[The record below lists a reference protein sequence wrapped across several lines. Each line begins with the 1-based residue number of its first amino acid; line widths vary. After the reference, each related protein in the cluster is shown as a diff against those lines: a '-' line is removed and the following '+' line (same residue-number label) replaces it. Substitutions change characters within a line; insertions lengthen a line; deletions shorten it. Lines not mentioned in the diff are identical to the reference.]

1 MKKNTQEEI
10 ENGYKEAI
18 RSKYRTEKVE
28 GIHSHYLNNPSQALL
43 RDLCWEIFNS
53 NPKPDDLAVYRNF
66 FKFDFNSK
74 EENISTP
81 YTDKFKKVGAFLRG
95 DKEPAK
101 ITTIE
106 LAAILVNYQF
116 RPFKKFS
123 KEGWI
128 EIDNSVEE
136 TLKPVN
142 NPHVPEVIFIKN
154 DNNEEFQKSN
164 EIKEDESIQEGDLN
178 DKDLCKEENL
188 NKTAFSNEENILTVD
203 EILIEAPEED
213 ILKEIKTT
221 KQAIKPLELFL
232 GFKKELPQKESIIK
246 RNKWIRIGV
255 VSFLVVLGWYYFP
268 EKKECM
274 QWTNDHYEIVDC
286 DLKKEGFIPTNAIEV
301 LDPGLV
307 NLKKITI
314 CDTTT
319 CFDKNGVAIIWYAK
333 TTNGV
338 DFFNSHG
345 MHPENNKPLKP
356 VTRYILE
363 KYVK

>member
-1 MKKNTQEEI
+1 MNNNTRDDYKKAIRTKYEI
-10 ENGYKEAI
+10 EKEGEF
-18 RSKYRTEKVE
+18 SNYFLPT
-28 GIHSHYLNNPSQALL
+28 SQANL
-43 RDLCWEIFNS
+43 RNLCWVRFETNTSKDDSSIFFS
-53 NPKPDDLAVYRNF
+53 V
-66 FKFDFNSK
+66 FDFDFDLSK
-74 EENISTP
+74 SRHFSTNM
-81 YTDKFKKVGAFLRG
+81 TDKFRPVVTFLTG
-95 DKEPAK
+95 KKEPAK
-101 ITTIE
+101 FSTVE
-106 LAAILVNYQF
+106 LAAILVDF
-116 RPFKKFS
+116 HPRPFKKFN
-123 KEGWI
+123 KEGCI

-154 DNNEEFQKSN
+154 DDNEEFEKSN
-164 EIKEDESIQEGDLN
+164 GIKEERAIPEENLN
-178 DKDLCKEENL
+178 EDLCKEENL
-188 NKTAFSNEENILTVD
+188 DKTAFSNEENILTVD
-203 EILIEAPEED
+203 EILIEAPEEE

-255 VSFLVVLGWYYFP
+255 VSFLVVLGSYYFP

-274 QWTNDHYEIVDC
+274 QWTSDHYEIVDC
-286 DLKKEGFIPTNAIEV
+286 DVKKEGFIPANAIEV

-333 TTNGV
+333 TANGV
-338 DFFNSHG
+338 DFFNEHG
-345 MHPENNKPLKP
+345 RHPENNKPLKP
-356 VTRYILE
+356 VTQYIID